1 MRFLIVILGWSLALS
16 GAAEAACPSRAEMA
30 ERAQAYLA
38 EQPLAGFEDEL
49 SLEDA
54 MCAQGLYVEALSGT
68 LGPRSGMKVGATSA
82 PAQEMLGLDGPVRG
96 LFLEQ
101 MLVPSGETYPAD
113 FGARPL
119 VEADLL
125 LRVKD
130 EGINDATT
138 ALEAAKHLDA
148 VIPFIELPDLAYA
161 EDVTLTGNLL
171 VAANAGARAG
181 VMGPPIRFQATEVFL
196 KALRNMQVIMTDSS
210 GKQLADTRGSALM
223 GDPMAVL
230 LWLLDD
236 LRKTDDR
243 LAAGDVISLGSLS
256 RPVLPESGQTV
267 TVTYIGIS
275 DRPQTVRVSFE

>member
-1 MRFLIVILGWSLALS
+1 MRFWIVVLGWMLALS
-16 GAAEAACPSRAEMA
+16 GVAEAACPTESAMA

-38 EQPLAGFEDEL
+38 KQPLAGFDEDL

-54 MCAQGLYVEALSGT
+54 MCAQGLYVEALSET
-68 LGPRSGMKVGATSA
+68 MGPRSGMKVGATSA
-82 PAQEMLGLDGPVRG
+82 AAQEMLGLSEPVRG
-96 LFLEQ
+96 MFLES
-101 MLVPSGETYPAD
+101 MLVPSGSTFPAD

-125 LRVKD
+125 VRVKD

-148 VIPFIELPDLAYA
+148 VIPFIELPDLTYA
-161 EDVTLTGNLL
+161 ADVKLTGALL
-171 VAANAGARAG
+171 AAADAGARAG

-196 KALRNMQVIMTDSS
+196 KALKNMQVLMTDNN
-210 GKQLADTRGSALM
+210 GNQLGDARGSALL
-223 GDPMAVL
+223 GDPMNVV
-230 LWLLDD
+230 LWLLED
-236 LRKTDDR
+236 LRKSGDK

-256 RPVLPESGQTV
+256 KPVTPEAGQTV